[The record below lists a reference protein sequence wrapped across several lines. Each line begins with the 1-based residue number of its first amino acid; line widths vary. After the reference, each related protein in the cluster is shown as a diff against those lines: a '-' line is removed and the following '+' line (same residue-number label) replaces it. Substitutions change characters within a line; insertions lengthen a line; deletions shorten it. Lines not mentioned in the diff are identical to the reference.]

1 MGQKCSAG
9 YVKVWDD
16 PYSNSGNHAGG
27 AGTGDP
33 RFSGHGSSAGGGAMG
48 GSNECIAMPIEQ
60 QNRSQFQGNSS
71 TGLTSTNVFDTTANR
86 LGFISP
92 VHT

>member
-9 YVKVWDD
+9 YVKVWED

-60 QNRSQFQGNSS
+60 QNKSQFQGNTS
-71 TGLTSTNVFDTTANR
+71 TGLQASNVFDTTANR

-92 VHT
+92 IHT

>member
-9 YVKVWDD
+9 YVKVWSD
-16 PYSNSGNHAGG
+16 PYESSGNHSGG

-33 RFSGHGSSAGGGAMG
+33 RFGNRGSSGGGGMA
-48 GSNECIAMPIEQ
+48 GSNECIAMPVEQ
-60 QNRSQFQGNSS
+60 QNASRFQGNTS
-71 TGLTSTNVFDTTANR
+71 TGLQASNVFDTTANR

-92 VHT
+92 IHT

>member
-9 YVKVWDD
+9 YVKVWDN
-16 PYSNSGNHAGG
+16 PYSNSGNHGGG